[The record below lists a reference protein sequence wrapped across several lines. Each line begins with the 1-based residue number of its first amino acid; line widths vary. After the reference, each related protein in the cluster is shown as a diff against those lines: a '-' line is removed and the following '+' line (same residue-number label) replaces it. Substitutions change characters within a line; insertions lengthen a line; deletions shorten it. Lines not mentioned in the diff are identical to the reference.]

1 MYRNIKK
8 TGIFIW
14 TTLFVSWL
22 FAAVI
27 YTLGVRWNTA
37 AAMVVGV
44 VYMFIPMTVAIIVQK
59 RVFHNLVRGPLG
71 ISFSLNRWFLVAWLL
86 PPLVAFAALGISL
99 LFPGVEYSP
108 GMEGL
113 LDRFAG
119 QMTPEQME
127 LVKTRIDAL
136 PVHPVLLLIIP
147 GLITGITV
155 NAVAGF
161 GEELGWRGFLQ
172 RELAWLGFWKSSY
185 IIGLVWGVWHAP
197 IIVQGHNYPMHPVPG
212 VFMMILFCL
221 LASPVIGYIR
231 LKARSVIAAAVFHG
245 TLNATAGSAVML
257 SRGGNDILTGVTGL
271 SGLLV
276 LAGLNVLIYL
286 RDRAGPPEL
295 KELAPSVG
303 PG

>member
-37 AAMVVGV
+37 AAMVAGV

-127 LVKTRIDAL
+127 LARTRIDAL

-155 NAVAGF
+155 NVASV
-161 GEELGWRGFLQ
+161 ESE
-172 RELAWLGFWKSSY
+172 
-185 IIGLVWGVWHAP
+185 
-197 IIVQGHNYPMHPVPG
+197 
-212 VFMMILFCL
+212 
-221 LASPVIGYIR
+221 SPVGSVAMNVMVSLPFHSESGTAIVTM
-231 LKARSVIAAAVFHG
+231 RSVQS
-245 TLNATAGSAVML
+245 TCKS
-257 SRGGNDILTGVTGL
+257 
-271 SGLLV
+271 
-276 LAGLNVLIYL
+276 
-286 RDRAGPPEL
+286 
-295 KELAPSVG
+295 
-303 PG
+303 